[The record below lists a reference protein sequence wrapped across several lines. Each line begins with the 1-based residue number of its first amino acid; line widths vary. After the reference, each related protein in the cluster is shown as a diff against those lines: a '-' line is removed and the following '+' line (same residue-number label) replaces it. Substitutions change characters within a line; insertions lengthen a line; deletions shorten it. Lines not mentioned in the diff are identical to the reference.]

1 MKIKPTTQPLIEMR
15 DVVKIY
21 STAAGEFDALKGVN
35 MQVGAGEFVGVVG
48 KSGAGK
54 STLLNMITGVDNL
67 TSGEVLVN
75 SNGSAVSVHKM
86 SEDEIALWRGKTMGV
101 VFQSFQLLPM
111 LTLVENITL
120 PMDLCGNFNP
130 RHSRERALEL
140 LRLVEIE
147 EHADKLP
154 AFISGG
160 QQQRVAIARALAN
173 DPPVLI
179 ADEPTGSLD
188 SVTADHIF
196 DVFEHLVSDQGKTI
210 VMVTHDLSLGSRF
223 SRTLQITD
231 GELDALPSVREVKK

>member
-21 STAAGEFDALKGVN
+21 STAAGEFDALKGIN

-154 AFISGG
+154 AYISGG

-231 GELDALPSVREVKK
+231 GELDALSSVREVKK